1 MPIYFLLLLLIP
13 FEKNSIIAQSFF
25 GLSIIKWVGF
35 MAIFVALAQNAKLNR
50 SPQLLQTKQGKFFI
64 LLTLLVFLN
73 SLLMGQG
80 FVLTKPVLSFISFP
94 IFFFVTL
101 SIVTTVS
108 KVRFAAWAIVL
119 CMFIA
124 SQYSLREY
132 LYYTRVYGSG
142 HQSHSTFLDA
152 NYYGLSV
159 LIAIP
164 LAYYLY
170 KTCAQKM
177 FRLMF
182 AFILVLLPLTL
193 ILSLSRGAVVGF
205 AGVILTSL
213 LISRKKAK
221 AFILLSFVMLVGLF
235 FAPDTLWKRFEGTK
249 IFNSE
254 EDVNLQGAAASSQF
268 RWFILS
274 SGFRMIED
282 RPLTGVGLG
291 NFKSLSTVYEPRL
304 TRSFIAHNT
313 YLSIAAELGLPALL
327 FFLAIIA
334 YTYRSLWRLR
344 KILIDDPRLALL
356 PNVLIVSLS
365 GFVISATFLSAE
377 YTKLFWLLIFLTIA
391 LERIVKEDKE
401 REYNDILAVDA
412 KKLGG
417 HVVMDGAAGTDDSNI
432 DSASDTSGTQAMP
445 PRRPEGWAGGRD

>member
-25 GLSIIKWVGF
+25 GLSIIKWVG
-35 MAIFVALAQNAKLNR
+35 MIAILAALAQNSKSNR
-50 SPQLLQTKQGKFFI
+50 APLLLQTTQGKFFI
-64 LLTLLVFLN
+64 LLTLLVLLN

-80 FVLTKPVLSFISFP
+80 FVLTKPVQSFISFP

-108 KVRFAAWAIVL
+108 RVRFAAWAIVL

-132 LYYTRVYGSG
+132 LYYTRVYGPG
-142 HQSHSTFLDA
+142 HQAHSTFLDA

-170 KTCAQKM
+170 KTCADKI

-221 AFILLSFVMLVGLF
+221 AFILLSFIMLVGLF

-249 IFNSE
+249 IFNSD

-282 RPLTGVGLG
+282 SPLVGIGLG
-291 NFKSLSTVYEPRL
+291 NFKALSVVYEPRL
-304 TRSFIAHNT
+304 TKRFIAHNT

-327 FFLAIIA
+327 FFLAIIG

-344 KILIDDPRLALL
+344 KILIDDPKLALL

-377 YTKLFWLLIFLTIA
+377 NTKLFWLLIFLTIA
-391 LERIVKEDKE
+391 LERIVKEQKQ
-401 REYNDILAVDA
+401 RENQDAIDVEARRLAGDGELA
-412 KKLGG
+412 DTEGNG
-417 HVVMDGAAGTDDSNI
+417 NNSENEATADGA
-432 DSASDTSGTQAMP
+432 QAMP
-445 PRRPEGWAGGRD
+445 PRRQKGWSGGLD